1 MQNTGVENK
10 WKTQYCVIFYTR
22 AAHVDS
28 EKVALDLELG
38 SQTKV
43 HYKGNYQDMWGIG
56 ENVLL
61 LYVFYLGQ
69 IWK

>member
-1 MQNTGVENK
+1 M
-10 WKTQYCVIFYTR
+10 
-22 AAHVDS
+22 DS

-56 ENVLL
+56 ENVVIVYFLFGTNL
-61 LYVFYLGQ
+61 KITTVIFFSC
-69 IWK
+69 